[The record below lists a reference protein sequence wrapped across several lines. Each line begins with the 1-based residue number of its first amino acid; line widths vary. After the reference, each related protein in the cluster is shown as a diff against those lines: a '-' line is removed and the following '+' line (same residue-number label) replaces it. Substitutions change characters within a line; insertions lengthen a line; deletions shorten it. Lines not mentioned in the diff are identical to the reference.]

1 MAREYNK
8 VILSGNLGAD
18 PEMRFTPGG
27 APVASFS
34 IAVNRMVGRSDS
46 GDRHEETDWFSIVAW
61 NKLAE
66 FCNQYLTKGQRVLVE
81 GRLQNRSWEDQ
92 SGQKRYRTEV
102 IASDVLFLGTRP
114 QGAGAPAGA
123 GARSGGANGGGM
135 GDDMMM
141 EPDDLP
147 F

>member
-8 VILSGNLGAD
+8 VIVSGHLGKD
-18 PEMRFTPGG
+18 PEMRFTPNGS
-27 APVASFS
+27 PVASFS

-46 GDRHEETDWFSIVAW
+46 GDRREETDWFNVVAW

-81 GRLQNRSWEDQ
+81 GRLQTRSWDDQ
-92 SGQKRYRTEV
+92 NGQKQYRTEI
-102 IASDVLFLGTRP
+102 IANDVMFIGARSP
-114 QGAGAPAGA
+114 QAGGAPV
-123 GARSGGANGGGM
+123 GARSGSAAGGPP
-135 GDDMMM
+135 DDMMDL
-141 EPDDLP
+141 DDLP

>member
-8 VILSGNLGAD
+8 VIISGHLGAD
-18 PEMRFTPGG
+18 PEMRFTPNGS
-27 APVASFS
+27 PVASFR
-34 IAVNRMVGRSDS
+34 IAVNRMVGSTER
-46 GDRHEETDWFSIVAW
+46 GDRHEETDWFSVVAW

-81 GRLQNRSWEDQ
+81 GRLQTRSWEDQ
-92 SGQKRYRTEV
+92 NGQRQYRTEI
-102 IASDVLFLGTRP
+102 IANDVMFIGARP
-114 QGAGAPAGA
+114 QNAGPAVGV
-123 GARSGGANGGGM
+123 RSGSN
-135 GDDMMM
+135 DDLM

>member
-8 VILSGNLGAD
+8 VIVSGHLGAD
-18 PEMRFTPGG
+18 PEMRFTPNGS
-27 APVASFS
+27 PVASFR
-34 IAVNRMVGRSDS
+34 IAVNRMVGRSET
-46 GDRHEETDWFSIVAW
+46 GDRREETDWFNVVAW

-66 FCNQYLTKGQRVLVE
+66 FCNQYLVKGQRVLVE
-81 GRLQNRSWEDQ
+81 GRLQTRSWEDQ
-92 SGQKRYRTEV
+92 NGQRQYRTEIV
-102 IASDVLFLGTRP
+102 ANDVMFIGARP

-123 GARSGGANGGGM
+123 RGAVN
-135 GDDMMM
+135 DDLM